1 MKKRKPGSPAQ
12 GNFSRSVKVWLAQ
25 HAQSLVSSIGQ
36 LHKNLASNLFSIAV
50 IGISLALPSGFY
62 LILANAE
69 RVMEN
74 WDGAIQ
80 IALYLH
86 PDISANQSE
95 NLREELLQL
104 EIVDEIILVTKEQA
118 LDEYR
123 NFSGFAE
130 ALDAL
135 DENPLPTVLLVQPR
149 VEALSSDEGANLLEQ
164 LGKRPEVESAQFDR
178 QWVNRLF
185 IILTILERAVII
197 LAIMLSLAVLLI
209 IGNTIRLSILNKRT
223 EIEINKLFGATNAF
237 IQRPFLYTGL
247 IFGITGSVIA
257 WLLLLISTAI
267 LQGPVHQLALLYNSD
282 FSLQGLSIGEFCILM
297 GTGGGL
303 GLLGSWVAVDRHIR
317 ATEPT

>member
-12 GNFSRSVKVWLAQ
+12 GNFSRSVNVWLAQ

-104 EIVDEIILVTKEQA
+104 EIVDEIILITKEQA

-282 FSLQGLSIGEFCILM
+282 FSLQGLSIGEFSILM

>member
-1 MKKRKPGSPAQ
+1 MKKRKAGSPAQ

-95 NLREELLQL
+95 DLREELLQL
-104 EIVDEIILVTKEQA
+104 EIVDEIILITKEQA

-149 VEALSSDEGANLLEQ
+149 VDALSSDEGAALLEQ